1 MGVALARRRRVDRRS
16 TTIPVESRNVAGFF
30 SSDVLMLLC
39 AWQRNVV
46 VRPLQHVV
54 RLQAQ
59 LAHDMHIYN
68 TSRDTIG
75 PGVERIVAEEGY
87 SRACM

>member
-1 MGVALARRRRVDRRS
+1 
-16 TTIPVESRNVAGFF
+16 
-30 SSDVLMLLC
+30 MLLC